1 MSRDEKLL
9 TVKEVAERWR
19 VTERTVRTWIDK
31 GAVHALKK
39 GGTVRIVDDRA
50 TGTTTSAA

>member
-1 MSRDEKLL
+1 MSRDERLL